1 MMKGENKFA
10 KGNELKD
17 EMMKISQSE
26 VKIVKEV
33 DTITNILAHPSL
45 YDFEIFYQFSSSTQ
59 TFQNRYVDENGVQCM
74 LEEVLSIAAMEA
86 VCERYFRIFS
96 TIVKNPYITTM
107 NAEMVSHMAFKVL
120 IKNPEPRQKPGILTF
135 SNLNNSINTFF
146 LQNSHFHMQ
155 FLYSI
160 KML

>member
-33 DTITNILAHPSL
+33 DTITNIHAHPSL
-45 YDFEIFYQFSSSTQ
+45 YDFEIFYQFSSSIQ
-59 TFQNRYVDENGVQCM
+59 TFQNRYVDENRVQCM

-135 SNLNNSINTFF
+135 SNLNNSINTLIFCKIHIF
-146 LQNSHFHMQ
+146 ICNFCIQ
-155 FLYSI
+155 
-160 KML
+160 

>member
-1 MMKGENKFA
+1 MVENVVKNRDLDIEKPLVKHVWNHHCEISIVEMMKGENKFA

-59 TFQNRYVDENGVQCM
+59 TFQNRYVDENGV
-74 LEEVLSIAAMEA
+74 
-86 VCERYFRIFS
+86 
-96 TIVKNPYITTM
+96 
-107 NAEMVSHMAFKVL
+107 
-120 IKNPEPRQKPGILTF
+120 
-135 SNLNNSINTFF
+135 
-146 LQNSHFHMQ
+146 
-155 FLYSI
+155 
-160 KML
+160 